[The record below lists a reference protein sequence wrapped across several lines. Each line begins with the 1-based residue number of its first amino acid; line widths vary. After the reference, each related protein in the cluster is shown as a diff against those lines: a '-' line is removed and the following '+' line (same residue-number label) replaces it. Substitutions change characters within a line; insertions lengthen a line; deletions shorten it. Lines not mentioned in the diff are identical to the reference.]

1 MEHVKY
7 INSLIDKYSLPYIKE
22 CINIEELKDNADFI
36 FQKTYLHICSQI
48 KKAKS
53 KNDNTTLKRLQ
64 EIESFFRNTYFNQLP
79 EIQRIAIRHCL
90 TYGKYIIG

>member
-1 MEHVKY
+1 MDYVKY
-7 INSLIDKYSLPYIKE
+7 INSLIDKCSLKE
-22 CINIEELKDNADFI
+22 ITTSINIEEMKDNADFI

-53 KNDNTTLKRLQ
+53 KKDDATLKRLQ

-90 TYGKYIIG
+90 TYGKYLMS